1 MTFIAQEESV
11 EDGQPIELFLF
22 QNLESKFAYTSGQE
36 VVTFGGNTFI
46 PRPISRTEP
55 EVESQQ
61 SNRNLVIKMPLNDP
75 FVARYV
81 STIPASPDSCTIFRF
96 HSTDGAAE
104 VIKFFVGE
112 VSNVA
117 ITGNEAKVNL
127 LSSGRIIA
135 EQIPKQTF
143 RNLCNHIL
151 YDAFCAVDDSQFK
164 LSTVVT
170 AISADSLTITVFGD
184 TNTVL
189 NSGLELSAQMTADP
203 TFFDAGFF
211 RRAGIE
217 HRMVLSSVDNG
228 GNSATFTVL
237 LPFETLEV
245 GTVVELFAGCD
256 HQLPTC
262 IAKFANTERYGGFPF
277 IPRKNPFEVGV
288 DK

>member
-1 MTFIAQEESV
+1 MTFIAQEESI

-36 VVTFGGNTFI
+36 EVAFDGNTYI

-55 EVESQQ
+55 EVQSQQ
-61 SNRNLVIKMPLNDP
+61 SDRNLVIKMPLNDP

-81 STIPASPDSCTIFRF
+81 NTLPASPDSITIFKF
-96 HSTDGAAE
+96 HSTDLGTE
-104 VIKFFVGE
+104 VVKFFVGE
-112 VSNVA
+112 VAHVA
-117 ITGNEAKVNL
+117 VTGNEAKVNA
-127 LSSGRIIA
+127 LSSGRVLA

-143 RNLCNHIL
+143 RNLCNHVL

-164 LSTVVT
+164 MSTSVV
-170 AISADSLTITVFGD
+170 AISADSLSITVSGGSNVIL
-184 TNTVL
+184 NT
-189 NSGLELSAQMTADP
+189 GLELSAQLTADP

-217 HRMVLSSVDNG
+217 HRMVLTSVDNG
-228 GNSATFTVL
+228 GNSATFGVL

-245 GTVVELFAGCD
+245 DTVLELFAGCD
-256 HQLPTC
+256 HQFPTC